1 MQWSKA
7 KTIMIWVFLIVDIIL
22 VATFT
27 ASRISSRHS
36 DIKLLTK
43 ILADNNLNVREEILE
58 TKLTDIFACEF
69 TGITLSEEL
78 AEIFL
83 DSPVMKDSFT
93 YESKNGK
100 SFLHSES
107 MRIFY
112 ENPSPSLKGFS
123 KVTEKNIHAKL
134 SYYLKKLGIYNH
146 VKLTSVYKENE
157 DIYAQYTYFYND
169 MEIFNSDI
177 TFKVNEKGIKKIDG
191 VINIPNKKSGYN
203 FTLSNLDTI
212 LLNFVQNNKFVS
224 PVTVVSITPGYYCPG
239 YDNTVLSQAIPV
251 YRIKTTDRIFIY
263 DARDG
268 IDSQKRQLL
277 NK

>member
-1 MQWSKA
+1 
-7 KTIMIWVFLIVDIIL
+7 
-22 VATFT
+22 
-27 ASRISSRHS
+27 
-36 DIKLLTK
+36 
-43 ILADNNLNVREEILE
+43 
-58 TKLTDIFACEF
+58 
-69 TGITLSEEL
+69 
-78 AEIFL
+78 
-83 DSPVMKDSFT
+83 
-93 YESKNGK
+93 
-100 SFLHSES
+100 
-107 MRIFY
+107 
-112 ENPSPSLKGFS
+112 
-123 KVTEKNIHAKL
+123 
-134 SYYLKKLGIYNH
+134 
-146 VKLTSVYKENE
+146 
-157 DIYAQYTYFYND
+157 